1 MTDFTAQTVRAL
13 AKKGITIIG
22 KTYIPGAGDMPYA
35 NGQTGYQLNDNGT
48 GKVRTHAQVREMAA

>member
-1 MTDFTAQTVRAL
+1 MTDFTAKTVRAL

-35 NGQTGYQLNDNGT
+35 NGQTGYQLNDNGC
-48 GKVRTHAQVREMAA
+48 GRVRTHAQVREMAA